1 MDFTLEGTDAQWV
14 QETVSKATD
23 ELRQTAPNGPIFKE
37 TVNTILEREKN
48 WIKWKNELCTPFD
61 REPWGETASGVD
73 GMIGLEEATKEARKR
88 MREPLKDW
96 KWDFG
101 TEPLTEIWGM
111 GFRELQD
118 LQKPFQ
124 LSRYI
129 CQPERILIISRHPS
143 DLVTS
148 KTLSRRL
155 NWRMHA

>member
-37 TVNTILEREKN
+37 TVNTVLEREKN

-61 REPWGETASGVD
+61 REPWGETVG
-73 GMIGLEEATKEARKR
+73 GKIGLEEATKEGRKR

-118 LQKPFQ
+118 LQNPFQ
-124 LSRYI
+124 LSQYI
-129 CQPERILIISRHPS
+129 HQPERILIISRHPS

-155 NWRMHA
+155 SWRIHA